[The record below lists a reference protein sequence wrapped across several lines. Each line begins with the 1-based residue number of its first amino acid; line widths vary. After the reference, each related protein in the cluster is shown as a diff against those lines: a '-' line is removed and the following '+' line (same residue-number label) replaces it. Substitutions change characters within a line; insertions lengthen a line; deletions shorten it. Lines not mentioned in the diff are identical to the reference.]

1 MAHTPAVSAAI
12 HEGGPVMLP
21 IPPHL
26 QAGGD
31 ARRSVAV
38 ANSLGATNDHEAIL
52 TWLNARAKNVQT
64 RKAYLQEIRRFLAF
78 MLYIRGRLISNA
90 TVGDLEAFRVWLVAP
105 YLPAEGWPAGYMPF
119 GKGSE
124 APAADG
130 QVRLKGLATGSRR
143 RADTTIR
150 GFFRFLHDS
159 GYLATNPCLR
169 LGKLTG
175 EEISQDALEELQL
188 SPEMYARQRRLD
200 AIEQDNRGADKAFS
214 IELWLWLRDFLDAPE
229 NQWRI
234 ADPDAGEGAAAASR
248 PQPWPPERQERLR
261 CILMFGYAAAG
272 RRAEIAETTMSAIVQ
287 SGKRWIWKVIGK
299 GRTAADGPDRV
310 TLDDAAV
317 QALMRYRAARGLSG
331 YPDASERQVPLIAK
345 LTPQR
350 RRSKQPLK
358 TGEGVTAGYLNS
370 ELRRFLNYAAPF
382 AAMREPAWEAQ
393 LRRAA
398 SHWLRHTRGTHFAL
412 GHVSLARTAE
422 QLRHKDPRTT
432 SKYYVHMKDEERGE
446 AVDAISTLL
455 KSKGESGEK

>member
-1 MAHTPAVSAAI
+1 MAHTPAVSVAI

-26 QAGGD
+26 QAGSD